1 MFPDKGDEIPPLGE
15 GGAVEIRLR
24 PRGHGEEEGV
34 LRHGPE
40 LEVHRVVGDGAGG
53 VPGVEEARGQVP
65 VPRLQGV
72 VVRGGARLVLSH
84 EDQQTALADDLRV
97 AGEGGVC
104 HEIVVVGGLQEE
116 IAVEGDGPRGPGGE
130 AHVRIRVA
138 EVLLYHRGDV
148 AVAADQLHLRP
159 GGQVG
164 GGLLPVRP
172 PVPGGGEGSHGA
184 VVAAQALRLLTDQQI
199 FRRPGD
205 EGEGDG
211 PHHEEYHRRLEGL
224 TASGA
229 EKDVRT
235 HDFWSFL
242 EVINNNDTTFPGK
255 SPAGGFFSQIHPQTV
270 EGRTVCAPTG
280 PCDFSF

>member
-1 MFPDKGDEIPPLGE
+1 MDDADRGLLPGVGGVQPAPAGEVDAPPLLLHVRQGGEVLHRQGVEGLLLFPDKGDEVPPLGE
-15 GGAVEIRLR
+15 GGVVEVRLR

-34 LRHGPE
+34 LCHGPE

-72 VVRGGARLVLSH
+72 VVLGRARLVLSH

-97 AGEGGVC
+97 AGEGGVH
-104 HEIVVVGGLQEE
+104 HEVVVVGGLQEE

-172 PVPGGGEGSHGA
+172 G
-184 VVAAQALRLLTDQQI
+184 LRAPLPHLLPWI
-199 FRRPGD
+199 
-205 EGEGDG
+205 
-211 PHHEEYHRRLEGL
+211 HHRRIAQRAFPSIPFQL
-224 TASGA
+224 
-229 EKDVRT
+229 
-235 HDFWSFL
+235 H
-242 EVINNNDTTFPGK
+242 TT
-255 SPAGGFFSQIHPQTV
+255 IHTI
-270 EGRTVCAPTG
+270 
-280 PCDFSF
+280 